1 MKLENIPAAM
11 NGWKVYCSYRNK
23 YGTTNTE
30 KATLTVISSAA
41 ASSAPMPTPTP
52 TPTPSGTLLDLLN
65 PDQLEIHLNEIGD
78 GDEVLSE
85 VPLTKEES
93 GLYSVRLIMGNNYQ
107 FTIDVPSSGIQLL
120 ENLQVTQ
127 AIGYTN
133 QTVPFEI
140 NLDLEKS
147 WISVDLSNNK
157 NPGGYWLYLDDKET
171 GKKIMKIMV
180 LWGSVEEP
188 APEL

>member
-1 MKLENIPAAM
+1 M
-11 NGWKVYCSYRNK
+11 
-23 YGTTNTE
+23 
-30 KATLTVISSAA
+30 
-41 ASSAPMPTPTP
+41 
-52 TPTPSGTLLDLLN
+52 DLLN